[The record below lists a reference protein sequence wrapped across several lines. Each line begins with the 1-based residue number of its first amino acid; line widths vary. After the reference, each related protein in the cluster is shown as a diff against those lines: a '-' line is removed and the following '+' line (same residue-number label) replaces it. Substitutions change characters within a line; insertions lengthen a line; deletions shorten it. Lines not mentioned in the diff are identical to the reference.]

1 MKDLITVPRI
11 IHFEIETED
20 PERVIGFYEK
30 VFGWKFSK
38 WQSQRDYWL
47 IKTGEDSEPGID
59 GDLKKGDPA
68 GIPCSIIGV
77 PSVDDFIKKIEN
89 EGGKVLLP
97 KTAVPGVGYYAYFKD
112 TEGNTLGIAQMDS
125 SAK

>member
-1 MKDLITVPRI
+1 
-11 IHFEIETED
+11 
-20 PERVIGFYEK
+20 
-30 VFGWKFSK
+30 
-38 WQSQRDYWL
+38 
-47 IKTGEDSEPGID
+47 
-59 GDLKKGDPA
+59 
-68 GIPCSIIGV
+68 V
-77 PSVDDFIKKIEN
+77 PSVDEFIKKIEN